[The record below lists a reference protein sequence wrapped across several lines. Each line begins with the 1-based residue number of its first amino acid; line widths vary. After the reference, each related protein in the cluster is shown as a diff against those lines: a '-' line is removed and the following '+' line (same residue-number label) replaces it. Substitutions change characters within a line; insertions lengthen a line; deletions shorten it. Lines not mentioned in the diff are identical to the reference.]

1 MKLKRSE
8 DVDEKIRHDPS
19 PTRSCRIFFSIRGD
33 YVSDEPVVII
43 EADDLSFG
51 WDMRI
56 IFAAIMIISFA
67 VESCLTL
74 FTQLL
79 L

>member
-1 MKLKRSE
+1 M
-8 DVDEKIRHDPS
+8 
-19 PTRSCRIFFSIRGD
+19 F
-33 YVSDEPVVII
+33 DEPVVII
-43 EADDLSFG
+43 EADDLSFD

-74 FTQLL
+74 FTRLL

>member
-1 MKLKRSE
+1 MKKYGTIPVPPGRA
-8 DVDEKIRHDPS
+8 VF
-19 PTRSCRIFFSIRGD
+19 FFSIRGD
-33 YVSDEPVVII
+33 YVFDEPVVII
-43 EADDLSFG
+43 EADDLSFD